1 MENIFY
7 ASILLLLLNGET
19 KQSEIVPAGGLEE
32 CITLTK
38 HLEKVYLPDPTVKV
52 SLPQCDYRAAPK

>member
-1 MENIFY
+1 MDALFY

-19 KQSEIVPAGGLEE
+19 KQSEIVPAGNLEE
-32 CITLTK
+32 CIVLTK

-52 SLPQCDYRAAPK
+52 SLPQCDYRTAPK